1 MWKMMRE
8 NIQSMGKSKR
18 SIYGLICLTSL
29 LFVISMAYFMMENTI
44 DKQSV
49 QRTDSHL
56 LTVKWE
62 STGKGKAQEKMQD
75 FYDYMVKYE
84 KETSIFAET
93 TGMLNIHYQG
103 FPQFSQYICRMSGFS
118 VISNT
123 KISEKDLVCG
133 KIPANRNEIVIDKWL
148 LKRCRKDNPA
158 IGELY
163 SKDEEFLN
171 VKVSVLTGGDE
182 LTIVGIS
189 DTKEPA
195 VYAGDSVIYS
205 MSSSGNQV
213 MTDRELRELS
223 VTNYEQVSL
232 EENEVLVRRS
242 LLEKGGMESS
252 EGETEQDWILSQL
265 EEKCGEE
272 CTISGYFDEDL
283 GVDYIVSEKMLKKMI
298 QRQIL
303 QSHQCQIY
311 VSQTETA
318 RKDFLK
324 EAEKYRSYF
333 TVTIIRTGKE
343 QLKQYQEEHRGMI
356 QMWYFIVIPIGFLS
370 LFIIYLAVKSNVMQ
384 RREELEV
391 YALLNIPNKSIM
403 KVYKLEM
410 FWMTA
415 CICIPVIVTVSFL
428 IKFVAAIPS
437 LNIYLYFPWWLVM
450 LMILVQ
456 IFVNME
462 IGKWSV
468 QSCYRK
474 MKNKQL

>member
-1 MWKMMRE
+1 
-8 NIQSMGKSKR
+8 
-18 SIYGLICLTSL
+18 
-29 LFVISMAYFMMENTI
+29 
-44 DKQSV
+44 
-49 QRTDSHL
+49 
-56 LTVKWE
+56 
-62 STGKGKAQEKMQD
+62 
-75 FYDYMVKYE
+75 
-84 KETSIFAET
+84 
-93 TGMLNIHYQG
+93 
-103 FPQFSQYICRMSGFS
+103 
-118 VISNT
+118 
-123 KISEKDLVCG
+123 
-133 KIPANRNEIVIDKWL
+133 
-148 LKRCRKDNPA
+148 
-158 IGELY
+158 
-163 SKDEEFLN
+163 
-171 VKVSVLTGGDE
+171 
-182 LTIVGIS
+182 
-189 DTKEPA
+189 
-195 VYAGDSVIYS
+195 

-223 VTNYEQVSL
+223 VINYEQVSL
-232 EENEVLVRRS
+232 EEKEVLVRRS